1 MLRGRGTMKKEGR
14 IVLEPLVP
22 RPNLAAHAAG
32 ILARSIEDGSLKHGA
47 KLPGEIELA
56 RQLGVSRPVVREA
69 IAYLKAEGIVES
81 RHGSGLFVNRQE
93 TLKLRLGEIDASEKA
108 ILEFL
113 ELRRGLEVEA
123 TQLAALRRTAQD
135 LERMEAA
142 IAALNV
148 ADEAGEESAQHDLA
162 FHLAIADAARNPQ
175 FRRVLQFVSKPLLA
189 SIQEMRAKDRGAAK
203 RIGKRRADHDRILE
217 RIRAQDVAG
226 AGEAMRRHIDDAYDR
241 YAAMA
246 PPDAPELNPL
256 PTPKTKLSK
265 VGKGDKAL

>member
-1 MLRGRGTMKKEGR
+1 MPRGRGTVKEEGQ

-22 RPNLAAHAAG
+22 RPNLAAHAAS
-32 ILARSIEDGSLKHGA
+32 ILARSIEDGSLKHGTR
-47 KLPGEIELA
+47 LPGEIELA

-81 RHGSGLFVNRQE
+81 RHGRGLFVNRQE

-123 TQLAALRRTAQD
+123 AQLAALRRTAQD
-135 LERMEAA
+135 LKRMEAA
-142 IAALNV
+142 IAALNA
-148 ADEAGEESAQHDLA
+148 ADEAGEESAQHDLT

-203 RIGKRRADHDRILE
+203 RIDKRRADHDRILD
-217 RIRAQDVAG
+217 RIRARDAGG
-226 AGEAMRRHIDDAYDR
+226 AGEAMRRHIDEAYDR
-241 YAAMA
+241 YAAKA
-246 PPDAPELNPL
+246 PPYAPEPEPL

-265 VGKGDKAL
+265 VGKRDKAL

>member
-1 MLRGRGTMKKEGR
+1 MLRGKENAR
-14 IVLEPLVP
+14 EQDQIVLESVLP

-32 ILARSIEDGSLKHGA
+32 ILARSIEDGLLKVGTR
-47 KLPGEIELA
+47 LPGEIELA

-69 IAYLKAEGIVES
+69 IAYLKADGIVES
-81 RHGSGLFVNRQE
+81 RHGRGLFVNRQE

-123 TQLAALRRTAQD
+123 AQLAALRRTDQD
-135 LERMEAA
+135 LERMVAA
-142 IAALNV
+142 IAALNA

-189 SIQEMRAKDRGAAK
+189 SIQEMRVKDRGAAK
-203 RIGKRRADHDRILE
+203 RIQKRRTDHDRILKC
-217 RIRAQDVAG
+217 IRAQDAAG
-226 AGEAMRRHIDDAYDR
+226 AGAAMRRHLDEAYDR

-246 PPDAPELNPL
+246 PSDAP
-256 PTPKTKLSK
+256 
-265 VGKGDKAL
+265 